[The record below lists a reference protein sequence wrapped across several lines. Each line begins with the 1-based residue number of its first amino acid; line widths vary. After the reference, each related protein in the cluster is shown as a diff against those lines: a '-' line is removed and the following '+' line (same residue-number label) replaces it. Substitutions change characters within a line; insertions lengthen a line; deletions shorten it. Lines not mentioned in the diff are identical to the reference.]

1 MLKIRPFIQ
10 QRNITCGPASL
21 KIVLQYYGIRVSE
34 AVLTKQCK
42 TRGDYG
48 TPLASMIRVPRRYG
62 LRTVV
67 KKNAST
73 LADIR
78 QYVEQGN
85 PVVVNWYSNRYP
97 PAGGHYSIVIGVTG
111 RTLILLD
118 PSDGKRVRI
127 PWHEFRQLWFDFD
140 GDLAF
145 QKPPLKVHWRWMMA
159 VLPSQKHKAFGLNT
173 RRSAP

>member
-10 QRNITCGPASL
+10 QRNVTCGPSSL
-21 KIVLQYYGIRVSE
+21 KTVFQYYGVRMTE
-34 AVLTKQCK
+34 AELAKECR

-48 TPLASMIRVPRRYG
+48 TPLEAMIRVPQRHG
-62 LRTVV
+62 LRVVV
-67 KKNAST
+67 KKVTSV

-78 QYVEQGN
+78 HFVDQGY
-85 PVVVNWYSNRYP
+85 PVIVNWYSNRYP
-97 PAGGHYSIVIGVTG
+97 PAGGHYSIVIGVEG
-111 RTLILLD
+111 RTVVLLD

-159 VLPSQKHKAFGLNT
+159 VLPQNVKRKT
-173 RRSAP
+173 